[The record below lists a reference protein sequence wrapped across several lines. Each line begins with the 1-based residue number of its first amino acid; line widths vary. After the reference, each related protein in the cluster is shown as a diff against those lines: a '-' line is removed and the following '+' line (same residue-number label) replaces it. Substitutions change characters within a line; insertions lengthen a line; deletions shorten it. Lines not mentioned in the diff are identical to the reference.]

1 VKYIEISGDETVI
14 AIPCKFPLV
23 LYRGA
28 HLRLFWIEEV
38 NAGIRV
44 SRLPAE

>member
-23 LYRGA
+23 LYRGV

-38 NAGIRV
+38 NAGKRI
-44 SRLPAE
+44 SRLPTE